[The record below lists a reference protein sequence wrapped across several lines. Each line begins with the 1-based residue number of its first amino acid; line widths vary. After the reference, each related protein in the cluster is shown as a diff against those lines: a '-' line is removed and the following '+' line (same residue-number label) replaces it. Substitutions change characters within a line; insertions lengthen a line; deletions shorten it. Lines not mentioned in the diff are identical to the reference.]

1 MENTQPQDPRD
12 LLAKMEAEEAAA
24 REKAQQ
30 LEEKNKEIRKAL
42 LEKVRDE
49 DLKIVRDKCA
59 LHSFTATDLRGVLK
73 TKGVSAKSTT
83 RKSTSKSRSTRK
95 KVA

>member
-1 MENTQPQDPRD
+1 MSDQQPLDPRQQ
-12 LLAKMEAEEAAA
+12 LAKMEAEEAAA

-49 DLKIVRDKCA
+49 DLKIVRDKCT
-59 LHSFTATDLRGVLK
+59 LHGFTPTDLRNALK

>member
-1 MENTQPQDPRD
+1 MTSEQQDPRA

-24 REKAQQ
+24 REKAEQ

-59 LHSFTATDLRGVLK
+59 LHGFTPADLRGVLK

>member
-1 MENTQPQDPRD
+1 MDDTQPQDPRA

-24 REKAQQ
+24 REKAEQ

-59 LHSFTATDLRGVLK
+59 LHGFTPTDLRGVLK